1 LPLSYDPEILERMK
15 TLGLQMRNAQNQEA
29 MAKSPD
35 FKPLPYELTE
45 SRKRMAFI
53 PKGKVHFPLSY
64 LWVPIVTVNEN
75 VHILPGV
82 PKLFKALIDS
92 FFESQ
97 FQARPFHRRQIAT
110 SMFESDIANALTDI
124 QALATPHQVTIGSY
138 PKWKPEEVT
147 MDEWKVK
154 VVVSIVGS
162 ELERVNQ
169 YADMVREAVH
179 GFEYKE

>member
-1 LPLSYDPEILERMK
+1 VYYDQDILEKMK

-29 MAKSPD
+29 LAKNPD
-35 FKPLPYELTE
+35 FKPIPYEMTE

-53 PKGKVHFPLSY
+53 PKGKVTFPVSY
-64 LWVPIVTVNEN
+64 LWVPIVTVNDN

-82 PKLFKALIDS
+82 PKLFKALTDA

-97 FQARPFHRRQIAT
+97 FQANPFHRIQIAT

-124 QALATPHQVTIGSY
+124 QELASQHQVSIGSY
-138 PKWKPEEVT
+138 PKWKPEEVS

-154 VVVSIVGS
+154 VVVSIVGAD
-162 ELERVNQ
+162 LEIMSK
-169 YADMVREAVH
+169 YAEMVRKAIN
-179 GFEYKE
+179 GFDYKE